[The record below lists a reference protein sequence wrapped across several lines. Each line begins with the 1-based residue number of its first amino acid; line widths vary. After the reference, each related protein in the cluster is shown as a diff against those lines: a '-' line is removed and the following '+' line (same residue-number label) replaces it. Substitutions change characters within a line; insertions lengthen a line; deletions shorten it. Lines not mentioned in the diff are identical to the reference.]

1 MIPALDEEEGEDDIK
16 MGVTTE
22 GDRFVELGKKK
33 RATVRMFKG
42 AFSSL
47 DASAEY
53 RYLSM

>member
-1 MIPALDEEEGEDDIK
+1 

-42 AFSSL
+42 AFPSL

-53 RYLSM
+53 